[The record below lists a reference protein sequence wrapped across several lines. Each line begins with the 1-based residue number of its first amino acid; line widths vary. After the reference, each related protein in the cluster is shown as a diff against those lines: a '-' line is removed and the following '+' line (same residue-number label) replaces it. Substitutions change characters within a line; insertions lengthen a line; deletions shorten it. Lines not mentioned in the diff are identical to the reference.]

1 MWVILSSNTFG
12 FLDKL
17 NYIFNMYGMMT
28 TNFTLFS
35 AIYTILIALLF
46 SINISML
53 LYYILRQRR
62 IFKDVKG
69 GVGAGLGGLVSGFL
83 GIGCA
88 SCGTF
93 VLTAILSLFGI
104 SWILAYLPLK
114 GQELGLLAIGLLIY
128 SIRIINK
135 KINAPMVCQ

>member
-1 MWVILSSNTFG
+1 
-12 FLDKL
+12 
-17 NYIFNMYGMMT
+17 MYGMMT

-35 AIYTILIALLF
+35 ATYTILIALLF

-69 GVGAGLGGLVSGFL
+69 GVGVGLGGLVSGFL

-93 VLTAILSLFGI
+93 VFTAILSLFGI
-104 SWILAYLPLK
+104 SWILVYLPLK